1 VPPQPDSPSFR
12 PGWLKAVAAALTL
25 GLISLSELPAQQPAD
40 REQAETRLNEI
51 LGEIDVLS
59 KQLTASRTAQRGEQ
73 SRLRELDL
81 AMQQANLEYRELQ
94 QQESRHQRELADLEL
109 QREEYLA
116 GLDTRMAQLAEQLR
130 SSYRS
135 GRQSRMKLVLNQD
148 DPAKLARM
156 LAYYDYFN
164 RAQVDRI
171 AELRDALSTL
181 DRMQET
187 IDQELVRIGEVREQ
201 QLKVLEELE
210 SQRDD
215 RASLL
220 AQLTT
225 QIDNEQA
232 RLEELQRDRKDLEAL
247 LERLSDVLAD
257 IPPDLGSHLSVPRQ
271 KGKLAMPVT
280 GPVKQAFGQGR
291 GGGLRWQGW
300 LIGAPAGAEVKSIA
314 YGRVAFADW
323 LRGYGLLIIIDHG
336 DGFMSLY
343 GQNESLLHDAGDWV
357 EPEEPIS
364 IVGSNPGEDQG
375 LYFELRSKG
384 KAQDPA
390 VWLKR

>member
-1 VPPQPDSPSFR
+1 M
-12 PGWLKAVAAALTL
+12 L
-25 GLISLSELPAQQPAD
+25 GLIPLAELPAQQPAD
-40 REQAETRLNEI
+40 REQAEIQLKEI
-51 LGEIDVLS
+51 LGEIDELS
-59 KQLTASRTAQRGEQ
+59 KQLTASRTAHRGEQ
-73 SRLRELDL
+73 SKLRELDL
-81 AMQQANLEYRELQ
+81 AMQQANIKYRGLQ
-94 QQESRHQRELADLEL
+94 KQESRHRQE
-109 QREEYLA
+109 LA
-116 GLDTRMAQLAEQLR
+116 GLERRRQEFLDGLDARMAQLAEQLR

-148 DPAKLARM
+148 DPVKLARM

-171 AELRDALSTL
+171 SELRSALSTL
-181 DRMQET
+181 DRMQDT
-187 IDQELVRIGEVREQ
+187 IDQELARVGQVREQ
-201 QLKVLEELE
+201 QLEVLAELE

-220 AQLTT
+220 AQLTE
-225 QIDNEQA
+225 QIDSEQA
-232 RLEELQRDRKDLEAL
+232 RLEELQQNRKDLEAL

-257 IPPDLGSHLSVPRQ
+257 IPSDLGNHASLPRQ
-271 KGKLAMPVT
+271 KGRLAMPLK
-280 GPVKQAFGQGR
+280 GPVKQAFGQSR

-300 LIGAPAGAEVKSIA
+300 LIGAPAGSEVQNIA

-336 DGFMSLY
+336 DEFMSLY

-357 EPEEPIS
+357 EPGEPIS
-364 IVGSNPGEDQG
+364 IVGSNPGDGQG
-375 LYFELRSKG
+375 LYFELRRKG